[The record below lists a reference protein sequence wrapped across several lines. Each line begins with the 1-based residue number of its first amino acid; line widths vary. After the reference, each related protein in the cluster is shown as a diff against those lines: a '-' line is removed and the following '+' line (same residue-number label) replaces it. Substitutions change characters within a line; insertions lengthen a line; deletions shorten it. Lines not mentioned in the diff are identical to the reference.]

1 MSRSHK
7 AGILEEISNQ
17 EAEHLKKETEEID
30 QIRKKMRQ
38 ENWRKEDR
46 IQGNKD
52 EFKYNRATKKKTT
65 NAEQGGEKNLGQK

>member
-7 AGILEEISNQ
+7 AGIREEISNQ
-17 EAEHLKKETEEID
+17 QVEEAEHLKKETEEIN
-30 QIRKKMRQ
+30 QIRKKTRQ

-52 EFKYNRATKKKTT
+52 EFKYNRATKKD
-65 NAEQGGEKNLGQK
+65 